1 MENSPL
7 LLAVSFT
14 QQLDPLA
21 GLVSASAFW
30 STVVAALPV
39 IVLFWLLVVSRWSA
53 PLAGAGATF
62 VAGILAYFV
71 YGTPLVVVSMAFI
84 STPINLTPY
93 FFQTPALSQSMAKLR
108 AV

>member
-1 MENSPL
+1 MMENSPL

-39 IVLFWLLVVSRWSA
+39 IVLFWLLVEGTG
-53 PLAGAGATF
+53 LYF
-62 VAGILAYFV
+62 YHILTYH
-71 YGTPLVVVSMAFI
+71 I
-84 STPINLTPY
+84 
-93 FFQTPALSQSMAKLR
+93 
-108 AV
+108 

>member
-53 PLAGAGATF
+53 PLAGAGATI

-71 YGTPLVVVSMAFI
+71 
-84 STPINLTPY
+84 
-93 FFQTPALSQSMAKLR
+93 
-108 AV
+108 